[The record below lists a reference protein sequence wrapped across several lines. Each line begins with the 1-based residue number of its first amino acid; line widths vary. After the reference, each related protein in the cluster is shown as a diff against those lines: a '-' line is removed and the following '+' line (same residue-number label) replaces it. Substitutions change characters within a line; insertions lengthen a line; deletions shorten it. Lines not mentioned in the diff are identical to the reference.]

1 MKRQMDSPLKLEF
14 DFKTQAVHE
23 RNDMKK
29 LEKGSTRKGWWARF
43 IERLTEANKNS
54 AAAGCSR

>member
-1 MKRQMDSPLKLEF
+1 MDRPLKLEF